1 MDDKNVQVVVSN
13 GKLIYRFKLEDGSIL
28 ECCDSKKLNSIIKK
42 IEKGEIKIISFE
54 N

>member
-28 ECCDSKKLNSIIKK
+28 ECGHKELNSVIKK
-42 IEKGEIKIISFE
+42 IDKGEIKIISFE